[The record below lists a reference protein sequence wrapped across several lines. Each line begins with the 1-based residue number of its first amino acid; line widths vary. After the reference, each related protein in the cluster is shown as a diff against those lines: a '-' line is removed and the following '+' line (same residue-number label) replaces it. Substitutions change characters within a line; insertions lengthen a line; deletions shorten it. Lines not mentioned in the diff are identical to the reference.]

1 MVLEKQRDGKISQKP
16 KTPKRQST
24 NSGMRKRKKK
34 LEVLDC
40 ELYRK
45 EKKNQNTIL
54 MPSNLI

>member
-1 MVLEKQRDGKISQKP
+1 MVLEKQRDGKNSQKT

-24 NSGMRKRKKK
+24 NRGTRKRKKK

-40 ELYRK
+40 ELCRK
-45 EKKNQNTIL
+45 EMKNQNTIL

>member
-1 MVLEKQRDGKISQKP
+1 MVLEQQRDGKNSQKT
-16 KTPKRQST
+16 KIPKRKST
-24 NSGMRKRKKK
+24 NRGMRKRKKK

-54 MPSNLI
+54 MSSNLI